1 MVLSPKTKSVMSIS
15 LLIIIII
22 LTISAKRKTVV
33 DMGKG
38 KDMTKVSMTTQ
49 IPDYNIKVST
59 FSEVIHVAQNC
70 A

>member
-15 LLIIIII
+15 LLIILI